1 MAAGRCP
8 RAITSVTFEEVGT
21 SLAFREAV
29 FALLVSF
36 VSGVGCIVFCTFLPR
51 ARAPDADRSAELV
64 EVAATVRGSGDGAGD
79 PKLVIAVPD
88 DRGAPLA
95 NVLLVGGDVG
105 DGLPKSA
112 LV

>member
-1 MAAGRCP
+1 M
-8 RAITSVTFEEVGT
+8 TFEEVGT

-79 PKLVIAVPD
+79 PELVIAVPD